1 MAFVCVHA
9 GAGYHAPA
17 SHPRLAELVTA
28 ALVAGADAASADSAS
43 SIPATVAAV
52 AHLEASPLTNAGP
65 GSNLN
70 SIGAV
75 ECDASVMDGSSG
87 AYGAVGA
94 VSGIANPIVAAKLVM
109 EYSAEEGPCGRINP
123 LLLAGNGARDWAL
136 GVADGGVIAC
146 SADELITQESLSRW
160 QRHKQLLEVNEG
172 VVDSDIGGLHKRVG
186 QKRTGCDLEQVT
198 NKRSRGSK
206 PDVANASQTL
216 VDTVRY
222 DTVGAITCTTSGH
235 ISCGVSSGG
244 ISHKLPGRISSAA
257 HFGAGVYVQRKDN
270 VTVAA
275 ATSGTGEQIVTTLF
289 ARECVSRVLA
299 NADIATALSD
309 VFLDFL
315 AHPWLARY
323 EDRHVGVMLL
333 RTETVQ
339 DAATGIE
346 MDVRE
351 FWWAHTTETFAV
363 GWMAAGRPHVRIS
376 KLGRRRDGN
385 PKKFAI
391 EGVKV

>member
-17 SHPRLAELVTA
+17 SHPLLAQLMTA
-28 ALVAGADAASADSAS
+28 ALLASADTALESAS
-43 SIPATVAAV
+43 SIPTTVAAV

-75 ECDASVMDGSSG
+75 ECDASLMDGRSG
-87 AYGAVGA
+87 AFGAVGA
-94 VSGIANPIVAAKLVM
+94 VSGIANPIVAARLVM
-109 EYSAEEGPCGRINP
+109 EHSAEEGPCGRINP
-123 LLLAGNGARDWAL
+123 LLLAGNGAREWAL
-136 GVADGGVIAC
+136 QVVDGGVTTC
-146 SADELITQESLSRW
+146 TADELITQESRARW
-160 QRHKQLLEVNEG
+160 ERHKQLLEANEG
-172 VVDSDIGGLHKRVG
+172 ASDKDDAALDKRA
-186 QKRTGCDLEQVT
+186 DVT
-198 NKRSRGSK
+198 N
-206 PDVANASQTL
+206 VSQTL
-216 VDTVRY
+216 VDAVRY
-222 DTVGAITCTTSGH
+222 DTVGAISCTASGH

-257 HFGAGVYVQRKDN
+257 HFGAGVYVQCQGS
-270 VTVAA
+270 VSVAA

-299 NADIATALSD
+299 NADIATALSEA
-309 VFLDFL
+309 FLGFL

-323 EDRHVGVMLL
+323 EERHVGVMLL

-339 DAATGIE
+339 DDATGVE
-346 MDVRE
+346 TDVRE

-376 KLGRRRDGN
+376 KLGRRPDGS

-391 EGVKV
+391 EGVKI

>member
-17 SHPRLAELVTA
+17 SHPLLAQLMTS
-28 ALVAGADAASADSAS
+28 ALLAGADIALESAS
-43 SIPATVAAV
+43 SIPTTVAAV

-75 ECDASVMDGSSG
+75 ECDASLMDGRSG
-87 AYGAVGA
+87 AFGAVGA
-94 VSGIANPIVAAKLVM
+94 VSGIANPIVAARLVM
-109 EYSAEEGPCGRINP
+109 EHSAEEGPCGRINA

-136 GVADGGVIAC
+136 RVVDEGVTAC
-146 SADELITQESLSRW
+146 TGDELITQESRARW
-160 QRHKQLLEVNEG
+160 ERHKQLLDANEG
-172 VVDSDIGGLHKRVG
+172 ASEKDDAALDKRAD
-186 QKRTGCDLEQVT
+186 QKRAGCDLEQATSKRGRVAKSDVT
-198 NKRSRGSK
+198 N
-206 PDVANASQTL
+206 ASLTL
-216 VDTVRY
+216 IDAVRY
-222 DTVGAITCTTSGH
+222 DTVGAISCTASGH

-257 HFGAGVYVQRKDN
+257 HFGAGVYVQRQGS
-270 VTVAA
+270 VSVAA

-289 ARECVSRVLA
+289 ARECVSRVLS
-299 NADIATALSD
+299 NADIATALSEA
-309 VFLDFL
+309 FLGFL

-339 DAATGIE
+339 DDATGAE
-346 MDVRE
+346 TDVRE

-376 KLGRRRDGN
+376 KLGRRPDGS

-391 EGVKV
+391 EGVKI